1 MNLISIVLAVVSTLI
16 TLALYIPFINVLYRI
31 KLRDPDP
38 KQHRDV
44 FGKSTKVFN
53 KLRKNKIGI
62 PIGAG
67 LLVVLV
73 TSALFGV
80 GHYVFGYDVKPFW
93 GIVMTF
99 SVFMLI
105 GLVDD
110 VRKTFKLKGRAFELR
125 VREKFIIQLIAAFG
139 ISYFLARE
147 GLIQLSIPGFF
158 EITNIYVVTI
168 LSGLGIT
175 FMLNA
180 FNITDGSDGLA
191 GGILLIALVPVWII
205 AHITKNVPVEHFS
218 AIWAGAMV
226 AFLYFNVS
234 PARLFMGDAGALAF
248 GATLTVLLLM
258 LNLAYLIPI
267 LGLLYVVEAGSSLF
281 QWIYRKITGKKFFD
295 SAPLHYHFEN
305 RGWPETKVVF
315 RFWVYQVFISMVSL
329 LLVYLA
335 SNPFK

>member
-1 MNLISIVLAVVSTLI
+1 MNLTSVLLAVI
-16 TLALYIPFINVLYRI
+16 TTVITILLYIPFINLLYKI
-31 KLRDPDP
+31 KLRDPSP
-38 KQHRDV
+38 KQHRDL
-44 FGKSTKVFN
+44 FGKATKVFN
-53 KLRKNKIGI
+53 KLRAGKTGI

-73 TSALFGV
+73 TSAFFGA
-80 GHYVFGYDVKPFW
+80 GHFVFGYDTKYFW
-93 GIVMTF
+93 GIVSTF

-110 VRKTFKLKGRAFELR
+110 VRKTFNLKGRAFELR
-125 VREKFIIQLIAAFG
+125 VRQKFIIQLTAAFLL
-139 ISYFLARE
+139 SYFLAKF
-147 GLIQLSIPGFF
+147 GLIRLSIPGVF
-158 EITNIYVVTI
+158 EITNIYLITFV
-168 LSGLGIT
+168 SGLLIT

-191 GGILLIALVPVWII
+191 GGILLIALVPVWAV
-205 AHITKNVPVEHFS
+205 AHITQVVTIEHFV

-226 AFLYFNVS
+226 AFLYFNVH

-258 LNLAYLIPI
+258 LNLAYVIPV
-267 LGLLYVVEAGSSLF
+267 LGLLLIIEACSSLF
-281 QWIYRKITGKKFFD
+281 QWIYRRITGRKFFD

-315 RFWVYQVFISMVSL
+315 RFWVYQVFLSMLSL
-329 LLVYLA
+329 AIIYLG
-335 SNPFK
+335 SSPFK